1 MSSMLATIQ
10 EKAQQLSP
18 EKQAALA
25 EFAEFL
31 LQKDQMATQAT
42 PSFDWA
48 GRPDDEP
55 MALTSV
61 ELQHMA
67 TLWRIEQELDLK

>member
-1 MSSMLATIQ
+1 MSVKIQ
-10 EKAQQLSP
+10 EKIERLSVQRQK
-18 EKQAALA
+18 EVDD
-25 EFAEFL
+25 FVEFL
-31 LQKDQMATQAT
+31 LSKEAFSSNTEPT
-42 PSFDWA
+42 FDWA
-48 GRPDDEP
+48 GKPDDEP

>member
-1 MSSMLATIQ
+1 MSVKIQ
-10 EKAQQLSP
+10 EKI
-18 EKQAALA
+18 EKLPMQRQK
-25 EFAEFL
+25 EVDDFVEFL
-31 LQKDQMATQAT
+31 LSKEPLTSKSEPT
-42 PSFDWA
+42 FDWA
-48 GRPDDEP
+48 GRPEDEP